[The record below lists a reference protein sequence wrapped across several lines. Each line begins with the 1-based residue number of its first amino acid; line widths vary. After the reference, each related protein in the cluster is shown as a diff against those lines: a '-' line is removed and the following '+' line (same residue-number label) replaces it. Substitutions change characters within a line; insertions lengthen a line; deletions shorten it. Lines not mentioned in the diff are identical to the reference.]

1 MFSLDEYKDVE
12 FYKSEAEAG
21 SGSYGVIVPGG
32 VSALKISSIGVTQGV
47 ILANDRDI
55 IVDRDFTGLIITDGN
70 ITISGDVTITADR
83 EITESTIKAIPLLK
97 QFFFAYQGI
106 DGDALGSDDIKSEDL
121 LSYDNWRKNYVAE
134 TEAETK

>member
-1 MFSLDEYKDVE
+1 MFSLDEYKDLE
-12 FYKSEAEAG
+12 FYKSEAKAG
-21 SGSYGVIVPGG
+21 SGSYGVVVPSGA
-32 VSALKISSIGVTQGV
+32 SALKISSIGVTQGV

-106 DGDALGSDDIKSEDL
+106 DGDALGGDDIK
-121 LSYDNWRKNYVAE
+121 LSLIHI
-134 TEAETK
+134 